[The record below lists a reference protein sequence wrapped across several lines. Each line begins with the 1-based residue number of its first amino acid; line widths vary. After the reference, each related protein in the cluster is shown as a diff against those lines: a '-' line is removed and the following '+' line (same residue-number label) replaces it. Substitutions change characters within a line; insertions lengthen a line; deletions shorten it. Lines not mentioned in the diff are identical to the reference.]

1 MNGGNI
7 MTSLKYELRGFD
19 GIVLDEDMW
28 MVLESQYI
36 SRIRLTNDFKILE
49 VILKEN
55 ILYRNNQEPIDK
67 AVTEIFVNILLKI
80 KGHFQCPE
88 LVLTEIIGEDNGK
101 IENKIFIANSPLPV
115 RLMLKTKDVYKSIVE
130 DNFAKNAEVEWQIIY
145 AMLQNENK
153 VVTFMGL
160 YDYLMEMLWQIHHPS
175 DERAKQNHV
184 ISYLKE
190 HKEQYGDDL
199 IFLKDNKEKTVDL
212 LTYRR
217 NEIGHAR
224 MKNDLEKYR
233 NLGKRIDD
241 GIIRLTLQ
249 VINNVLMEQK

>member
-1 MNGGNI
+1 

-19 GIVLDEDMW
+19 GIILDEDMW

-49 VILKEN
+49 IILKEN
-55 ILYRNNQEPIDK
+55 ILYRNNQEPIEK

-88 LVLTEIIGEDNGK
+88 LVLTDIMGEDNGRS
-101 IENKIFIANSPLPV
+101 ENRIFIANPPSPA
-115 RLMLKTKDVYKSIVE
+115 RLMLKTRDVYKNIVE
-130 DNFAKNAEVEWQIIY
+130 DNFTKNAEVEWKIIY
-145 AMLQNENK
+145 AMLHNENK
-153 VVTFMGL
+153 VVSFMSL

-175 DERAKQNHV
+175 DERAKQYHV
-184 ISYLKE
+184 ISYLEE

-199 IFLKDNKEKTVDL
+199 IFFKVNKNNKEKTVDI

-224 MKNDLEKYR
+224 MKNDLEEYR

-249 VINNVLMEQK
+249 VINNVLMEQKKL